1 MEDNLQGIDMA
12 MIATEVGFE
21 AVFNL
26 IDYYIAMLGLSVMSI
41 AESTGSDPM
50 NVYKL
55 LEEKLGLVGKLDASL
70 NMLKA
75 STEVNKSTF
84 KD

>member
-70 NMLKA
+70 DMLKA

>member
-12 MIATEVGFE
+12 MIATEVGIE

>member
-1 MEDNLQGIDMA
+1 MEDNLQGIDTA

>member
-41 AESTGSDPM
+41 AESTGADPM

>member
-12 MIATEVGFE
+12 MIASEVGFE

-41 AESTGSDPM
+41 AESTGADPM

>member
-75 STEVNKSTF
+75 
-84 KD
+84 